1 MRYALVA
8 LVCLVAVVSAQ
19 AEEQWYVLL
28 NGEDRL
34 GYLHTTTQEDGDRI
48 TSTQQMKLA
57 VGRAGATV
65 EITVQS
71 RFVETRAGQPVE
83 ARSELN
89 MGGTPLVGQAVFTD
103 CLLYTSPSPRDQR
116 GSRMPSSA

>member
-1 MRYALVA
+1 
-8 LVCLVAVVSAQ
+8 
-19 AEEQWYVLL
+19 
-28 NGEDRL
+28 
-34 GYLHTTTQEDGDRI
+34 
-48 TSTQQMKLA
+48 MKLA

-103 CLLYTSPSPRDQR
+103 TAIAYTVRQGDGAPGRSGNQR
-116 GSRMPSSA
+116 AHHGHRRRAAGG

>member
-57 VGRAGATV
+57 VGGRALRLK
-65 EITVQS
+65 S
-71 RFVETRAGQPVE
+71 RCRAALWKP
-83 ARSELN
+83 ARVSR
-89 MGGTPLVGQAVFTD
+89 
-103 CLLYTSPSPRDQR
+103 SRR
-116 GSRMPSSA
+116 GRS